1 MAFARRLS
9 RAFVTALNE
18 CYETKGSWWRKCT
31 DDPDAFIAI
40 RGNYLNVYVN
50 GGSLLRVG
58 HSPRKGLVCSIHEE
72 YVILRSRRPYIE
84 LTSEGAPQVELVR
97 GTAELATYYADIK
110 RRVARFS
117 HAERAGENTIAARM
131 PQVLDMEAA
140 FSWDKGDGGQ
150 GRVGRVDL
158 VALGPSGRLVL
169 IEAKL
174 LASPELRDGHCPSVV
189 TQIRTFT
196 DWLRDEREQVLA
208 AYRHVLNLYG
218 QLRGR
223 FFQKRAEA
231 LSGTSVLDVHD
242 RPRLLIFGFN
252 QRQKRDELQPLLAG
266 LCRGPERGR
275 PNTNDIVAV
284 GDPRNLTT
292 RTLLRGL

>member
-1 MAFARRLS
+1 M
-9 RAFVTALNE
+9 
-18 CYETKGSWWRKCT
+18 CP

-84 LTSEGAPQVELVR
+84 LGSEDAPQVKLVR
-97 GTAELATYYADIK
+97 GTEGLATHYPDIK
-110 RRVARFS
+110 LRVARFS
-117 HAERAGENTIAARM
+117 HPERAGENTIAARM

-140 FSWDKGDGGQ
+140 FSWDKGDGRR

-158 VALGPSGRLVL
+158 VALAPSGRLVL
-169 IEAKL
+169 VEAKM
-174 LASPELRDGHCPSVV
+174 LANPELRDSDCPSVV
-189 TQIRTFT
+189 SQLRDYTA
-196 DWLRDEREQVLA
+196 WLRDDREQVLV
-208 AYRHVLNLYG
+208 AYRHVLDLYG

-223 FFQKRAEA
+223 FFEKRAEA
-231 LSGTSVLDVHD
+231 LSGTSILDVHD

-252 QRQKRDELQPLLAG
+252 RRQKRDELTPLLTS
-266 LCRGPERGR
+266 LCSGPERGR
-275 PNTNDIVAV
+275 PNVNDVVAV
-284 GDPRNLTT
+284 GDPSNLTS
-292 RTLLRGL
+292 RTLLWGL